1 MSLHGNNDFLKISEN
16 LGRYSFENSWKNNYI
31 GNSNMTN
38 TVTSF
43 DILPINL
50 DVLHNY
56 FENPIKLFS
65 DPYLA
70 KFLNTLAELLS
81 IIIYYYCIFNC

>member
-38 TVTSF
+38 IVTSF
-43 DILPINL
+43 DILPI
-50 DVLHNY
+50 HQ
-56 FENPIKLFS
+56 FGCP
-65 DPYLA
+65 
-70 KFLNTLAELLS
+70 T
-81 IIIYYYCIFNC
+81 